1 MYCGGDCGGD
11 DSYMCGFSPMD
22 VCVAGD
28 CEIEPPGLVC
38 ADDRVVCEFSS
49 GGVFVAG
56 GCGMLT
62 PGMMVVRMAASCDAC
77 LRACVRVYGLCVRS
91 ACVRSV
97 CGVWVHGVWCVSAS
111 CACVPARG

>member
-1 MYCGGDCGGD
+1 
-11 DSYMCGFSPMD
+11 MCGFSPMG

-38 ADDRVVCEFSS
+38 ADDRVVCAFSS

-56 GCGMLT
+56 GCGILT

-77 LRACVRVYGLCVRS
+77 LRACVCTVCVYGLRVYGLCV
-91 ACVRSV
+91 V
-97 CGVWVHGVWCVSAS
+97 CGCVVCGA
-111 CACVPARG
+111 

>member
-1 MYCGGDCGGD
+1 
-11 DSYMCGFSPMD
+11 MCGFSPMG

-56 GCGMLT
+56 GCGILT

-77 LRACVRVYGLCVRS
+77 VRACVLSVR
-91 ACVRSV
+91 
-97 CGVWVHGVWCVSAS
+97 AS
-111 CACVPARG
+111 CACGRCFTRCVGA

>member
-11 DSYMCGFSPMD
+11 DSYMCGFSPMG

-56 GCGMLT
+56 GCGILT

-77 LRACVRVYGLCVRS
+77 VRVCVRACVRVHGPCVSR
-91 ACVRSV
+91 
-97 CGVWVHGVWCVSAS
+97 VWVV
-111 CACVPARG
+111 